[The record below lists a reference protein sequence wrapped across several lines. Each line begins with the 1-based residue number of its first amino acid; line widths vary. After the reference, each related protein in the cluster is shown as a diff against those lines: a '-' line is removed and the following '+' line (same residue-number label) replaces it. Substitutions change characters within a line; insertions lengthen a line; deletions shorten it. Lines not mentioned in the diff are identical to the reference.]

1 MRSGKEVACGLL
13 SQIHVTRWFVC
24 SRKLGRVTLGAVSS
38 YVINIHLLCNS
49 IASSLAERPFLGRK
63 GVTRGYKDGLQPE
76 TLTDGNWLVKQN
88 QPVLKIETKS
98 DTNLRSLYESWFRK
112 ALISKSVILWWQ
124 AKKGINS
131 ELEGANAR
139 RVLNIPTKR
148 SLYLMHGSHTS
159 AHLQK
164 KSTCFS
170 SWTSPHSHLS
180 QMLEPPCHLQDS
192 TLKWCARNLNLLKS
206 STHVCPNPCTSRR
219 G

>member
-1 MRSGKEVACGLL
+1 MHW
-13 SQIHVTRWFVC
+13 SQNQC
-24 SRKLGRVTLGAVSS
+24 K
-38 YVINIHLLCNS
+38 
-49 IASSLAERPFLGRK
+49 
-63 GVTRGYKDGLQPE
+63 GLQGLQGRPTARESGWWQLAGE
-76 TLTDGNWLVKQN
+76 TN
-88 QPVLKIETKS
+88 QPVSKIETKS
-98 DTNLRSLYESWFRK
+98 DTNLRSLYESWFRN
-112 ALISKSVILWWQ
+112 ALISNSVILWWQ

-139 RVLNIPTKR
+139 RVLHIPSKR
-148 SLYLMHGSHTS
+148 SLYLMRSSHTS

-192 TLKWCARNLNLLKS
+192 TLKWCAAEAWKKPE
-206 STHVCPNPCTSRR
+206 TTS